1 MDSTECNKCGK
12 CREICPS
19 YRIFL
24 NEAYSPRGRVQ
35 VFNLL
40 KNENLT
46 LSKSLKERIL
56 SCLLCGSC
64 QVNCPLEVNITSL
77 NYELRSRIDKS
88 LVFYLFK
95 YFSLYPGLFFSAKKI
110 FSNLKPLKY
119 FVKKRKKFSV
129 PFLDKVLHSE
139 KKSFSSSYLKI
150 YNKIKPRGRIL
161 LFSGCTTN
169 FLMPSVLNAII
180 GILSKANYE
189 IIVPKQHCCGAPLL
203 GAGFKEEM
211 VNLAKKNLKNYKSFN
226 IDGAISP
233 CPTCAHFID
242 HVYSELT
249 GEKINVIN
257 IADIIENI
265 ELKSLQTFNK
275 KILFHVS
282 CHSSNYI
289 KESHKI
295 LDVFNNLGINV
306 EKREGCC
313 GFAGIFSFLFQRES
327 MDILRK
333 KVLEYEKADMII
345 SSCPNCIIQF
355 EFAMENKEIL
365 HYAEFIDRY
374 ILKGEKNG
382 RGKF

>member
-12 CREICPS
+12 CRELCPS

-35 VFNLL
+35 IFNLF

-46 LSKSLKERIL
+46 DSKSLKERIF

-77 NYELRSRIDKS
+77 NYELRSKISKS
-88 LVFYLFK
+88 WVFYFFK
-95 YFSLYPGLFFSAKKI
+95 YFSLYPGLFFSAMKI
-110 FSNLKPLKY
+110 FNNLKPLRY
-119 FVKKRKKFSV
+119 FAKKQKKFSV
-129 PFLDKVLHSE
+129 TFLDKILLSE

-150 YNKIKPRGRIL
+150 FNKIKPKGRIV
-161 LFSGCTTN
+161 LFLGCTTN
-169 FLMPSVLNAII
+169 FLMPSVSNAII

-189 IIVPKQHCCGAPLL
+189 VIVPKQHCCGAPLL

-211 VNLAKKNLKNYKSFN
+211 INLAKKNLKNYKSFN
-226 IDGAISP
+226 IDGVIAP

-257 IADIIENI
+257 LADIIENI
-265 ELKSLQTFNK
+265 ELNFPQTSNK

-289 KESHKI
+289 KENHKI
-295 LDVFNNLGINV
+295 LNIFNNLGINI

-313 GFAGIFSFLFQRES
+313 GFAGLFSFLFQKES

-355 EFAMENKEIL
+355 KFAMENKEIL
-365 HYAEFIDRY
+365 HYAEFIERLF
-374 ILKGEKNG
+374 LKGE
-382 RGKF
+382 